1 MAEPSLLT
9 ALRDA
14 PVEVSLATLPEHF
27 PLVPSIL
34 KLNFEFCI
42 LGAVFPFA
50 FIYFFSSYS
59 EKDG

>member
-27 PLVPSIL
+27 PWFHPS
-34 KLNFEFCI
+34 
-42 LGAVFPFA
+42 
-50 FIYFFSSYS
+50 
-59 EKDG
+59 